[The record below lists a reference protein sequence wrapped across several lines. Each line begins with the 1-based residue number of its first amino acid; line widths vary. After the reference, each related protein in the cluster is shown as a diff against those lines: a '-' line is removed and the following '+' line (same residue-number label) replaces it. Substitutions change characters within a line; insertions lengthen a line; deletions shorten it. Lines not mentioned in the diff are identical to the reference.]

1 MERNYEMT
9 IKYPTPE
16 QFMAALGK
24 SHDSPEV
31 KLIFDVLG
39 IVWGE
44 VQKYDRDLETRIYQ
58 SNELGVGFTFEDEGE
73 VYEKPYQDSG
83 DGQFIMTDCAFWGFN
98 DETKPYVGPLFK
110 NIKFSESLNQ
120 AIKKIGPATQVR
132 EGSMRPFSW
141 KISNSVELTIE
152 WPEPNKARVIT
163 YWFIASKM

>member
-73 VYEKPYQDSG
+73 VYEKPYHDSG
-83 DGQFIMTDCAFWGFN
+83 DGPFIMTDCAFWGFN

-120 AIKKIGPATQVR
+120 AIKKNRPSHTGERRIDATFFLENKQ
-132 EGSMRPFSW
+132 FSG
-141 KISNSVELTIE
+141 THH
-152 WPEPNKARVIT
+152 
-163 YWFIASKM
+163 

>member
-1 MERNYEMT
+1 
-9 IKYPTPE
+9 
-16 QFMAALGK
+16 
-24 SHDSPEV
+24 
-31 KLIFDVLG
+31 
-39 IVWGE
+39 
-44 VQKYDRDLETRIYQ
+44 
-58 SNELGVGFTFEDEGE
+58 
-73 VYEKPYQDSG
+73 
-83 DGQFIMTDCAFWGFN
+83 MTDCAFWGFN

>member
-73 VYEKPYQDSG
+73 VYENH
-83 DGQFIMTDCAFWGFN
+83 IMTAVMDH
-98 DETKPYVGPLFK
+98 
-110 NIKFSESLNQ
+110 SS
-120 AIKKIGPATQVR
+120 
-132 EGSMRPFSW
+132 
-141 KISNSVELTIE
+141 
-152 WPEPNKARVIT
+152 
-163 YWFIASKM
+163 